1 MDLLSIRSTLE
12 DYYTLWPKGTCYSV
26 KQVYFSLRSE
36 RSLLIIPVQK
46 KKKNPVSCL
55 KRSPVTYFSVKT
67 PTDCSQQDCS
77 GCEHLLSNTNKGGK
91 NCMSL
96 LIC

>member
-1 MDLLSIRSTLE
+1 MDLQSIRSTLE
-12 DYYTLWPKGTCYSV
+12 DYYTLRPKGICYSV
-26 KQVYFSLRSE
+26 KQVYFHSTVIQAPFFDHLNKNKGCSLK
-36 RSLLIIPVQK
+36 Q
-46 KKKNPVSCL
+46 
-55 KRSPVTYFSVKT
+55 SPVTYFRVKT
-67 PTDCSQQDCS
+67 PTDCTQQDCS